1 MRVASA
7 IFFFMF
13 YHVLVLVFK
22 QKITDFDE
30 ICEEIERETE
40 RVTGNNKVCL
50 DYYYYYNF
58 F

>member
-1 MRVASA
+1 
-7 IFFFMF
+7 MF

-30 ICEEIERETE
+30 ICEEIARETE
-40 RVTGNNKVCL
+40 RVTGNNKVYL
-50 DYYYYYNF
+50 LLLLLLLLLLF